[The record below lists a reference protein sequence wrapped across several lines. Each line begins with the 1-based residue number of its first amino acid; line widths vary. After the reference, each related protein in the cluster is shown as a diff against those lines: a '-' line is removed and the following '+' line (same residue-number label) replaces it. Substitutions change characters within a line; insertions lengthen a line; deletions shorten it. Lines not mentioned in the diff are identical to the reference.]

1 MGNLMREVRAW
12 LDDAEKFIKL
22 LREEKDPKEERNI
35 QEKIEV
41 SFFPDKVNCNKQAIV
56 ILRLRF
62 HRSRPQSLRA

>member
-1 MGNLMREVRAW
+1 MREVRAW

-41 SFFPDKVNCNKQAIV
+41 SFF
-56 ILRLRF
+56 
-62 HRSRPQSLRA
+62 S